1 MNRRTFA
8 SLIILAGGLSAGLF
22 SSGDAAA
29 VVSNAD
35 YTAVPPFVSST
46 TTPNIIILM
55 DNSGSMSNRACEST
69 SCGTLADGSTSTST
83 TWTNTTRYSGYF
95 DSLSC
100 YTYNTTDKRFESATA
115 KAYVYTACSTTEWD
129 GNFLNWAT
137 LRRFDAVKRAMI
149 GGDCF
154 STRAAD
160 GTCPTSGTP
169 ALKTVRAQASGLNN
183 ERADVHYGGGT
194 GANTYVGRIPLA
206 DRSSNKDPISI
217 HVSDAYFCVEDD
229 TSFNSNCGDS
239 YSVRKYELKIG
250 YSVEPTGVIQQIG
263 SKARFGLMEFKSSS
277 EGARMLV
284 SAGSRQ
290 SIDWSG
296 TGVETFN
303 TNMAAMVDAVQES
316 YPSTWTPL
324 SEALYETARYTA
336 QIQSTFAT
344 GYVYPIAFSGGISN
358 GVNFAT
364 SGAGSIG
371 TSEISAL
378 VGTETCPSG
387 YISNACGRD
396 PYFFGQNHT
405 PPWASTSQ
413 VVNCCRTFVILFT
426 DGEPTQDQSIPSAL
440 QDYAHAHHG
449 QHCNGADG
457 AAPPRPINGT
467 CNTNAAT
474 PFSDLLAEHKTDYA
488 DSGSHY
494 LDDVAY
500 WAHTS
505 DLRPCSGTSDGT
517 IAGLLVTGHCIAGTQ
532 NLTVYSFFAFGNMN
546 GRGILAQ
553 TARLGGFED
562 ANGDGI
568 PQTSEW
574 DKENNLTGAS
584 TPDGIP
590 DAYFE
595 SSNVDDLQDKLLATI
610 ASILRRS
617 ASGSSVSVLATASTG
632 EGALYQSYFYP
643 STIEPSTLSDVK
655 WTGYTQALFI
665 DTFGNT
671 REDTNQDGRLDYK
684 VDKIIKT
691 RFDSISNSVKVDKYV
706 DTDGDGLPNDQNG
719 DGTVTLADCSP
730 CGNVLSDILPIWEA
744 GKQLALRDASTRNIL
759 TWVDSDHDGV

>member
-183 ERADVHYGGGT
+183 ERADVNYGGGT

-396 PYFFGQNHT
+396 P
-405 PPWASTSQ
+405 
-413 VVNCCRTFVILFT
+413 
-426 DGEPTQDQSIPSAL
+426 
-440 QDYAHAHHG
+440 
-449 QHCNGADG
+449 
-457 AAPPRPINGT
+457 
-467 CNTNAAT
+467 
-474 PFSDLLAEHKTDYA
+474 
-488 DSGSHY
+488 
-494 LDDVAY
+494 
-500 WAHTS
+500 
-505 DLRPCSGTSDGT
+505 
-517 IAGLLVTGHCIAGTQ
+517 
-532 NLTVYSFFAFGNMN
+532 
-546 GRGILAQ
+546 
-553 TARLGGFED
+553 
-562 ANGDGI
+562 
-568 PQTSEW
+568 
-574 DKENNLTGAS
+574 
-584 TPDGIP
+584 
-590 DAYFE
+590 
-595 SSNVDDLQDKLLATI
+595 
-610 ASILRRS
+610 
-617 ASGSSVSVLATASTG
+617 
-632 EGALYQSYFYP
+632 
-643 STIEPSTLSDVK
+643 
-655 WTGYTQALFI
+655 
-665 DTFGNT
+665 
-671 REDTNQDGRLDYK
+671 
-684 VDKIIKT
+684 
-691 RFDSISNSVKVDKYV
+691 
-706 DTDGDGLPNDQNG
+706 
-719 DGTVTLADCSP
+719 
-730 CGNVLSDILPIWEA
+730 
-744 GKQLALRDASTRNIL
+744 
-759 TWVDSDHDGV
+759 